1 MPPGAG
7 RRQAA
12 PAVSVNAACRPLPRA
27 PRGRTIPRVLDAAAH
42 YEDGKRTAGPDL
54 TIREAIELR
63 RRERGFV
70 WIALVDPTADELQQL
85 CDGVGLHE
93 LAMADILS
101 PHERP
106 KLDDYE
112 GRAQLMILRTVHRAG
127 EQGRVRFGELAV
139 FVTDGLV
146 VSARKGGRHAQGTA
160 RAALERR
167 PDLLANGVSA
177 VLWAVVHKVLGDIRP
192 VVDAIDERLITVEND
207 VFADDGDDLTER
219 VYRLRQDV
227 AQLHRT
233 VHPMLEPL
241 RLIERGTYPLLAPMR
256 HYLSDASDAARLLN
270 EDILNDRF
278 RLDSVLDANLALIA
292 QRQNESVRKIS
303 GWAAIAAVPTLIAG
317 IWGMN
322 FADMPGLD
330 WRWGFPACLV
340 IMVLIALALR
350 AALRRANWM

>member
-1 MPPGAG
+1 M
-7 RRQAA
+7 
-12 PAVSVNAACRPLPRA
+12 
-27 PRGRTIPRVLDAAAH
+27 LDAAAH
-42 YEDGKRTAGPDL
+42 YEDGRRTTSADL

-63 RRERGFV
+63 QAARGFV
-70 WIALVDPTADELQQL
+70 WIALIDPTRDELEEL
-85 CDGVGLHE
+85 CAGVGLHE

-112 GRAQLMILRTVHRAG
+112 GQAQLMILRTVYRAESDG
-127 EQGRVRFGELAV
+127 AVRFGELAV
-139 FVTDGLV
+139 FITDGLV

-167 PDLLANGVSA
+167 ADLLANGVSS
-177 VLWAVVHKVLGDIRP
+177 VLWAVADKVLSDIRP
-192 VVDAIDERLITVEND
+192 VVEAIDERLIKVETD
-207 VFADDGDDLTER
+207 VFDEDGDDLTRR

-256 HYLSDASDAARLLN
+256 HYLADLGDAARLLN

-278 RLDSVLDANLALIA
+278 RLDSVLDANLALMA

-330 WRWGFPACLV
+330 WRLGFPACLAV
-340 IMVLIALALR
+340 MAAIAVALR
-350 AALRRANWM
+350 FALRRANWM

>member
-1 MPPGAG
+1 M
-7 RRQAA
+7 
-12 PAVSVNAACRPLPRA
+12 
-27 PRGRTIPRVLDAAAH
+27 LDAAAH
-42 YEDGKRTAGPDL
+42 YEDGRRTTRADL
-54 TIREAIELR
+54 TIREAIRLR
-63 RRERGFV
+63 RTERGLV
-70 WIALVDPTADELQQL
+70 WIALVDPTREELEEL
-85 CDGVGLHE
+85 CAGIGLHE

-106 KLDDYE
+106 KLDDYD
-112 GRAQLMILRTVHRAG
+112 GAAQLMILRTVYHAESDG
-127 EQGRVRFGELAV
+127 SVRFGELAV

-160 RAALERR
+160 RLVLERR

-177 VLWAVVHKVLGDIRP
+177 VLWAVVDKVLGDIRP
-192 VVDAIDERLITVEND
+192 VVESVDERLIKVETD
-207 VFADDGDDLTER
+207 VFDDDGEDLTRR

-241 RLIERGTYPLLAPMR
+241 RQIERGTYPLLAPMR
-256 HYLSDASDAARLLN
+256 HYLADLADNARLLN

-322 FADMPGLD
+322 FANMPGLD
-330 WRWGFPACLV
+330 WRLGFPACLAV
-340 IMVLIALALR
+340 MIAIALALR
-350 AALRRANWM
+350 AALRKANWM